1 MSNSKQ
7 KILTEA
13 MSEDVIRQL
22 IRMEL
27 ARIFFDLYKKRS
39 TWEKA

>member
-1 MSNSKQ
+1 MSKSK
-7 KILTEA
+7 KYILTEA

-22 IRMEL
+22 IRMEI

-39 TWEKA
+39 TWERA

>member
-1 MSNSKQ
+1 MNESKQ
-7 KILTEA
+7 IITEE
-13 MSEDVIRQL
+13 MSENVIRQL
-22 IRMEL
+22 IRMEI

>member
-1 MSNSKQ
+1 MSRSNQ
-7 KILTEA
+7 KIITES
-13 MSEDVIRQL
+13 MSEDLIRQL

-39 TWEKA
+39 TWERM